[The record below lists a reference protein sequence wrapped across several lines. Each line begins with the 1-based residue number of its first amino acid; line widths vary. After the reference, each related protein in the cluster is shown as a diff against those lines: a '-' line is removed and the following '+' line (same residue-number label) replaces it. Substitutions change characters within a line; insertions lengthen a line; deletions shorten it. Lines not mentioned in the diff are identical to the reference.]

1 MKMTA
6 DESAAVALA
15 LAALR
20 AQAVPTTIA
29 SRRGGRWSSKARLD
43 LDPGGSDPR
52 AGHDGLSRWVAAAR
66 LEALRDDV

>member
-20 AQAVPTTIA
+20 AQAVPATIG
-29 SRRGGRWSSKARLD
+29 SRRGSRWSSKASHE
-43 LDPGGSDPR
+43 LDPGGSDSR
-52 AGHDGLSRWVAAAR
+52 AGDDGLPAWVAAAR

>member
-20 AQAVPTTIA
+20 AQSAPEA
-29 SRRGGRWSSKARLD
+29 ADPRQSSSWWSKAS
-43 LDPGGSDPR
+43 P
-52 AGHDGLSRWVAAAR
+52 WVAAAR

>member
-15 LAALR
+15 FAALR
-20 AQAVPTTIA
+20 ARATMPVNASPRA
-29 SRRGGRWSSKARLD
+29 SRWTTQAPSEADLFGGAS
-43 LDPGGSDPR
+43 R
-52 AGHDGLSRWVAAAR
+52 ADRNGFSAWTAAAR

>member
-20 AQAVPTTIA
+20 AQAGPATIG
-29 SRRGGRWSSKARLD
+29 SRRGSRWSSKAPHD
-43 LDPGGSDPR
+43 LDPGVSDSR
-52 AGHDGLSRWVAAAR
+52 AGHDGLSAWVAAAR
-66 LEALRDDV
+66 LESLRDDV

>member
-20 AQAVPTTIA
+20 VQTVPA
-29 SRRGGRWSSKARLD
+29 AAGSRSRSRWSSKAPDD
-43 LDPGGSDPR
+43 LDPGVSDSR
-52 AGHDGLSRWVAAAR
+52 AGHDGLAAWVAAAR

>member
-20 AQAVPTTIA
+20 SQSVPA
-29 SRRGGRWSSKARLD
+29 AGGSRRRSRWSSKALHD
-43 LDPGGSDPR
+43 LEAGGSDSR
-52 AGHDGLSRWVAAAR
+52 ADHDGLSTWVAAAR